1 MVRKIPKLTTDNPQ
15 DNYQMA
21 LNFTDIGEDS
31 WVRMRQPERTLVEY
45 MRTLIKAHGSDID
58 INGDDYAVGED
69 LDDHLLDGPETIDGL
84 LAEHY
89 TILWAYA
96 TLREKLKWYEDAGVP
111 AIPPEGLKTI
121 QLEVNHGMGYQLEL
135 ACEDMAELIGLV
147 CLYNRRLKTA
157 MKDIE
162 ELRSI
167 RNSIRDKT
175 ASVYIA
181 LACIVDIFGK
191 PEDIQQAVAEK
202 LENRK
207 NLM

>member
-31 WVRMRQPERTLVEY
+31 WVWMRQPERTLVEY

-58 INGDDYAVGED
+58 INGDDYAVGEN

-84 LAEHY
+84 IAEHY

-121 QLEVNHGMGYQLEL
+121 QRAVNRGTSSQLEL
-135 ACEDMAELIGLV
+135 ACEDMADLIRLV

-157 MKDIE
+157 LKDTE
-162 ELRSI
+162 ELRAV

-181 LACIVDIFGK
+181 LASIVDIFGK

-202 LENRK
+202 LDNRK
-207 NLM
+207 DLM

>member
-1 MVRKIPKLTTDNPQ
+1 M
-15 DNYQMA
+15 
-21 LNFTDIGEDS
+21 GE
-31 WVRMRQPERTLVEY
+31 
-45 MRTLIKAHGSDID
+45 
-58 INGDDYAVGED
+58 N

-84 LAEHY
+84 IAEHY

-121 QLEVNHGMGYQLEL
+121 QRAVNRGTSSQLEL
-135 ACEDMAELIGLV
+135 ACEDMADLIRLV

-157 MKDIE
+157 LKDTE
-162 ELRSI
+162 ELRAV

-181 LACIVDIFGK
+181 LASIVDIFGK

-202 LENRK
+202 LDNRK
-207 NLM
+207 DLM